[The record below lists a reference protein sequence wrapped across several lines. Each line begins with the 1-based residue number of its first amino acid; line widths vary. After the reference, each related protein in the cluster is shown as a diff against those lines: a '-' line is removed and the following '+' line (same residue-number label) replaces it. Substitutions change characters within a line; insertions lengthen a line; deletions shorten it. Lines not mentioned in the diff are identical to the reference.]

1 MLKTNK
7 KMITV
12 KAYLYPNTAEVQVF
26 DPTIFTTRNRQ
37 VYSRPIK
44 VYQGVDNPIQVIV
57 RNQDQKSVNLTG
69 SSVTASIQD
78 PTNQVTVK
86 SYTVT
91 WVDITKG
98 LGNFIFDANTINSLE
113 QRLYKLAFSTTVT
126 NTDQTS
132 PVYIDDNYGVPL
144 DLEVLPAYYGT
155 SYTPPPG
162 SPTFSLDGG
171 SI

>member
-1 MLKTNK
+1 MLKTI

-26 DPTIFTTRNRQ
+26 DPSIFTTRNRQ

-57 RNQDQKSVNLTG
+57 RNQDQKSVDLTG

-78 PTNQVTVK
+78 PTNQVTIK
-86 SYTVT
+86 SYVVT
-91 WVDITKG
+91 WANIQAGQGAFT
-98 LGNFIFDANTINSLE
+98 FDANTVNSL
-113 QRLYKLAFSTTVT
+113 QNRFYKLAFSTT
-126 NTDQTS
+126 NTSTDSTT

-155 SYTPPPG
+155 TYTPPSTG
-162 SPTFSLDGG
+162 STFSLDGG
-171 SI
+171 TL

>member
-1 MLKTNK
+1 
-7 KMITV
+7 
-12 KAYLYPNTAEVQVF
+12 
-26 DPTIFTTRNRQ
+26 

-44 VYQGVDNPIQVIV
+44 VYQGVDNPVQVVV
-57 RNQDQKSVNLTG
+57 RNQDQKSVDLTG

-91 WVDITKG
+91 WANIQQG
-98 LGNFIFDANTINSLE
+98 LGTFTFDANTINNLE
-113 QRLYKLAFSTTVT
+113 NRFYKLAFSTTNT
-126 NTDQTS
+126 GTDQTT

-155 SYTPPPG
+155 SYTPPSTG
-162 SPTFSLDGG
+162 TTFSLDGG